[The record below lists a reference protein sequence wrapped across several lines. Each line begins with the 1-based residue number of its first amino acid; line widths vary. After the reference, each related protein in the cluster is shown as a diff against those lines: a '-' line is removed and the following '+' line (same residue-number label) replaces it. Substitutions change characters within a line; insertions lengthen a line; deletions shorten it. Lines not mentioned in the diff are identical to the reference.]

1 MGQFLA
7 PDIIFRC
14 LGAALSVITGKADV
28 NKVFDFSS
36 TGFWQAIIG
45 SWIIGMLLD
54 IAPIVMADSSL
65 TFSMQIHLLLL
76 NAFVPFVGIL
86 FFASAVFHVLNL
98 TGRADK
104 FIRFLVPY
112 IWVKCLAGLT
122 VSVLALGGLVAGIS
136 WLAFAILPAG
146 LWFLIKLYGIT
157 RAQTSLSCAVA
168 TGILIGDLAIHMML
182 AASAFP
188 GMLDMAPS

>member
-7 PDIIFRC
+7 TDIIFRC

-157 RAQTSLSCAVA
+157 RAQTSLSGAAA

-182 AASAFP
+182 AA
-188 GMLDMAPS
+188 

>member
-54 IAPIVMADSSL
+54 IAPIVLADSSL

-98 TGRADK
+98 TGRVDK

-112 IWVKCLAGLT
+112 IWVKCLASLT

-146 LWFLIKLYGIT
+146 LWFLTKLYGIT
-157 RAQTSLSCAVA
+157 RAQTSLSGAAA